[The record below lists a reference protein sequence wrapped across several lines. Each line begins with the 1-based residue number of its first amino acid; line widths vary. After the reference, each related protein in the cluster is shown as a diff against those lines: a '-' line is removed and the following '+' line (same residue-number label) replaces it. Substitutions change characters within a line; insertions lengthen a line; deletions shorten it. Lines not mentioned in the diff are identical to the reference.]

1 MDDFEDAE
9 YIHGFISDKSGY
21 EMLIAQYES
30 ASAPFFCFNV
40 TMQNHAGYDD
50 DGNLPDKVT
59 VKTNSDAGDTLNNY
73 LTLLH
78 ESDKALKYLISYF
91 ESVEEPTVIL
101 FVGDHQPMLGKS
113 FYEEQIGKLLDDFS
127 VEDVSRMYE
136 VPYLIWANFPLNT
149 EYVPAETSMNY
160 LQDILFETA
169 GIVKTPWMEMLS
181 EYRREYPIVTSN
193 FMRQGKGV
201 IVSLSVSD
209 TLAEY
214 QKYCYGILW
223 GGGRT

>member
-1 MDDFEDAE
+1 MKRQ
-9 YIHGFISDKSGY
+9 ISR
-21 EMLIAQYES
+21 
-30 ASAPFFCFNV
+30 FFCFNV

-50 DGNLPDKVT
+50 DGDLPDMVT
-59 VKTNSDAGDTLNNY
+59 AEINSDGQEELNNY

-78 ESDKALKYLISYF
+78 ESDKALEYLISYF
-91 ESVEEPTVIL
+91 ESMEEPTVIL

-113 FYEEQIGKLLDDFS
+113 FYEEQIGKLLDEFS

-136 VPYLIWANFPLNT
+136 VPYLIWANYDLDSAAAP
-149 EYVPAETSMNY
+149 EQSSMNY
-160 LQDILFETA
+160 LSEVLFSVA
-169 GIVKTPWMEMLS
+169 GMTKTPWMEMLS

-193 FMRQGKGV
+193 FVRQREGAF
-201 IVSLSVSD
+201 IPLSVSD

-214 QKYCYGILW
+214 RKYCYGILW

>member
-1 MDDFEDAE
+1 MIESYEEA
-9 YIHGFISDKSGY
+9 DK
-21 EMLIAQYES
+21 
-30 ASAPFFCFNV
+30 PFFCFNV

-59 VKTNSDAGDTLNNY
+59 AKTNSDAGDALNNY

-78 ESDKALKYLISYF
+78 ESDKALEYLISYF
-91 ESVEEPTVIL
+91 ESVKEPTVIL

-113 FYEEQIGKLLDDFS
+113 FYEEQIGKLLDEFS
-127 VEDVSRMYE
+127 VEDVSQMYE
-136 VPYLIWANFPLNT
+136 IPYLIWANFDLNT
-149 EYVPAETSMNY
+149 EETLDVTSMNY
-160 LQDILFETA
+160 LSEILFSVAVVE
-169 GIVKTPWMEMLS
+169 KTPWMEQLAA
-181 EYRREYPIVTSN
+181 YRREYPIVTSN
-193 FMRQGKGV
+193 FMRQGKGD

-223 GGGRT
+223 GGGRS

>member
-1 MDDFEDAE
+1 
-9 YIHGFISDKSGY
+9 
-21 EMLIAQYES
+21 
-30 ASAPFFCFNV
+30 
-40 TMQNHAGYDD
+40 MQNHAGYDD
-50 DGNLPDKVT
+50 DGNLPDKIT
-59 VKTNSDAGDTLNNY
+59 VETNSDAGDALNNY

-78 ESDKALKYLISYF
+78 ESDKAVEDLISYF

-113 FYEEQIGKLLDDFS
+113 FYEEQIGKLLDEFS

-136 VPYLIWANFPLNT
+136 IPFLIWANFPLNS
-149 EYVPAETSMNY
+149 ECVPAETSMNY

-169 GIVKTPWMEMLS
+169 GIAKTPWMEQLAA
-181 EYRREYPIVTSN
+181 YRRKYPIVTSN
-193 FMRQGKGV
+193 FMRQGEGKF
-201 IVSLSVSD
+201 IPLSVSD

-223 GGGRT
+223 GGGKP